1 MENNKQNLITK
12 IVTYSIV
19 FLGILFTLWVM
30 NDDNP
35 AEMSYEQ
42 QKQWAIVEAKSLGL
56 ANEMTATEL
65 NAHLSNRT
73 LEISLEK
80 EKTLWSDV
88 SKLINFSMLIIYL
101 AIGLV
106 IAAYAYLAYIDP
118 KKAIKSLIG
127 LGIFVLFILAV
138 YLFSF
143 NVSDQELFDYN
154 NKLLSIKVVKS
165 DIVMAKM
172 AISSTIILIFIAVL
186 GWIGSPLISKYL
198 NK

>member
-127 LGIFVLFILAV
+127 LGIFALFILAV

>member
-42 QKQWAIVEAKSLGL
+42 QKQWAIVEAKSQGL

-88 SKLINFSMLIIYL
+88 STLINFSLLIIYL

-106 IAAYAYLAYIDP
+106 IAAFAYLAFIDH
-118 KKAIKSLIG
+118 KKAVKSLIG
-127 LGIFVLFILAV
+127 LGIFTLFILAV

-143 NVSDQELFDYN
+143 NVSDQELLDYN
-154 NKLLSIKVVKS
+154 NELLSMKVVKS

-172 AISSTIILIFIAVL
+172 AISSTIILTFIAVL
-186 GWIGSPLISKYL
+186 GWIGSPLFSKYL